1 MTQQDPAQGAGS
13 PPAPG
18 PGAGSP
24 PAPGPGT
31 GSPPGTGDDRV
42 DAALGR
48 LDGLEARPLHEH
60 PAVFEQFYDAM
71 SDVLGRLA
79 PAADPDARGPGGAPG
94 R

>member
-1 MTQQDPAQGAGS
+1 MQQDPAQGAG
-13 PPAPG
+13 PP
-18 PGAGSP
+18 PGA
-24 PAPGPGT
+24 GPGT
-31 GSPPGTGDDRV
+31 GDGRV
-42 DAALGR
+42 DAALEQ

-60 PAVFEQFYDAM
+60 PAVFGQFYDTM